1 MDWPERARRA
11 RVTALAAAERLD
23 VEAGTPIEVVR
34 LDIEDAR
41 YMLVPMI
48 EAGLVVGVVET
59 DGEGRQVRRT
69 GRLRSPNSFVPLA
82 EVEARA
88 RIATVDL
95 RQPSRVFLGWRPCRQ
110 SWDGFNP
117 FWVIEF
123 ADGDRRYVDQ
133 AGHVHSALDPGGP
146 GG

>member
-1 MDWPERARRA
+1 MDWAERARHA
-11 RVTALAAAERLD
+11 QAAALAVSGSDARR
-23 VEAGTPIEVVR
+23 AGTPIEVVR
-34 LDIEDAR
+34 LDLDDAR

-69 GRLRSPNSFVPLA
+69 GRLSSSDGVVALA
-82 EVEARA
+82 EGEARA
-88 RIATVDL
+88 RIAAVDP

-123 ADGDRRYVDQ
+123 GDGDRRYVDQ
-133 AGHVHSALDPGGP
+133 GGHVHSALDPGGP